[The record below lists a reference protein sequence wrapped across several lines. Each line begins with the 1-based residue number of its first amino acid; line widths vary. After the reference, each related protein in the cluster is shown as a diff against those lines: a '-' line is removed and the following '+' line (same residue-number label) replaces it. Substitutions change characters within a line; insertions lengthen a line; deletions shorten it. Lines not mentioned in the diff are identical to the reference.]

1 MAPDIQ
7 TREHV
12 WPVRVYYEDTDASG
26 VVYHAAYL
34 RFAERARTEM
44 LRAGGVDHR
53 RLRSRHGVAVAV
65 RDCSIDYRAPA
76 RLDDD
81 LEVGARIVGLGAA
94 AMRVEQTVRR
104 GGAVLARLR
113 LRLVCLRARDG
124 RPTRWPACVRAAARA
139 HGAP

>member
-1 MAPDIQ
+1 MPA
-7 TREHV
+7 REHV
-12 WPVRVYYEDTDASG
+12 WPVRVYYGDTDASG
-26 VVYHAAYL
+26 AVYHAAYL
-34 RFAERARTEM
+34 GFAERARTEM

-76 RLDDD
+76 RLDDG
-81 LEVGARIVGLGAA
+81 LEVATRIVEVGAA
-94 AMRVEQTVRR
+94 AMRAEQTVRR
-104 GGAVLARLR
+104 GDAVLARLR

-124 RPTRWPACVRAAARA
+124 RPTRWPSCVRAAARA